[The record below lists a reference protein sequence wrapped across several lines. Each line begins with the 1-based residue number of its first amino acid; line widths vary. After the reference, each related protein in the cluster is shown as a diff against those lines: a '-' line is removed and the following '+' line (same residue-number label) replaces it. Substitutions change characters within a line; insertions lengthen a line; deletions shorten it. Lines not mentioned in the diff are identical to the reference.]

1 MISLLINV
9 NIEKESVLALVVDT
23 DEAKHLQLRITPNQQ
38 DLGLTAQY
46 NGEAY
51 HTIHEVLESSILRNG
66 ANDNPQEACRPAP
79 VAQPPTP
86 RHRTS
91 LFR

>member
-1 MISLLINV
+1 
-9 NIEKESVLALVVDT
+9 VVDT

-66 ANDNPQEACRPAP
+66 ANDNPEKLLARLQS
-79 VAQPPTP
+79 AQPPTP